1 MRRLSKLTALL
12 AVLAMLVAAC
22 GDGGSSSDDTDD
34 ATTTTAEPS
43 DDTTATTEPT
53 DTTEAPMAGGE
64 LIVALS
70 TEPNSI
76 YLPNAAE
83 RNATNVSVQM
93 FEGPVW
99 IDDDNEIQ
107 PALATDWEISEDGLT
122 YTFTLREN
130 VVFHNGEVMDADDWV
145 ASHQASIDEANVY
158 AYLYQT
164 ATSVTA
170 VDPMTVEITVAAP
183 DALFLRTLAEWA
195 ILPASQFEADGLAGI
210 ESSPIGTGP
219 FKFVSWDRGDRII
232 LDAHTEYWDEG
243 KPMVDRVVF
252 RPIPD
257 SSTRLAAVQTG
268 EVHIAQRFNS
278 EEAATLENAAGVNVV
293 TYPVDRVYYIAFNN
307 LTSGVGL
314 PTEDPQ
320 VRLAMNHAVDR
331 QAIIDSLFDG
341 QAALATSLVSTS
353 SLGHDATLEPYEYNP
368 ELAMQMLADAGY
380 PDGFEI
386 GFACPTGAYA
396 NFEEVCQAVAGY
408 LEAVGITLEGGE
420 IQFMES
426 GQYWDLEAQKALPPL
441 FGDSWSATI
450 SESIERL
457 QGALGGE
464 DADYSSWSDPV
475 ILDLLTRIP
484 TTLNDDERAG
494 LYTEL
499 HRYTY
504 ENPPFIYLYEP
515 FAFEGI
521 NEAVQNYKPRAA
533 ENYFLKEVSLAG

>member
-1 MRRLSKLTALL
+1 MASKRLSHITALL

-22 GDGGSSSDDTDD
+22 GDGGSSSDDEASTTTAAPSDD
-34 ATTTTAEPS
+34 NTTTTAAPA
-43 DDTTATTEPT
+43 TTAAPT
-53 DTTEAPMAGGE
+53 GGGE

-122 YTFTLREN
+122 YTFTLRDN

-145 ASHQASIDEANVY
+145 ASHQAAIDDANVY
-158 AYLYQT
+158 AYLYQS

-183 DALFLRTLAEWA
+183 DALFLRQLAEWA
-195 ILPASQFEADGLAGI
+195 ILPASQFEAEGLAGI
-210 ESSPIGTGP
+210 EANPIGTGP
-219 FKFVSWDRGDRII
+219 FKFASWDRGDRIV
-232 LDAHTEYWDEG
+232 LEAHTDYWDEG
-243 KPMVDRVVF
+243 KPLVDRVVF

-278 EEAATLENAAGVNVV
+278 EEAATLENAPGVNVV

-307 LTSGVGL
+307 MTTGVGL
-314 PTEDPQ
+314 PTEDQ
-320 VRLAMNHAVDR
+320 RVRQAMNYAVDR
-331 QAIIDSLFDG
+331 QAIVDSLFDG
-341 QAALATSLVSTS
+341 QAALATGLVSTS
-353 SLGHDATLEPYEYNP
+353 SLGHDTSIQPYPYDP
-368 ELAMQMLADAGY
+368 ERAMELLAEAGY

-426 GQYWDLEAQKALPPL
+426 GQYWDLEAQKQLPPL
-441 FGDSWSATI
+441 FGDSWSSTI

-457 QGALGGE
+457 QGALGGA

-475 ILDLLTRIP
+475 ILDLLARIP
-484 TTLNDDERAG
+484 TTLDDDERAA
-494 LYTEL
+494 LYSEL
-499 HRYTY
+499 HRYAY
-504 ENPPFIYLYEP
+504 DNPPFIYLYEP
-515 FAFEGI
+515 FAFEGV